1 MSESFVV
8 HLQTDQS
15 YEFRWDLNIPNSMKR
30 DYHFQLNVLTYQ
42 DGADISIAREPLE
55 ESFITA

>member
-1 MSESFVV
+1 MAMSESFVV

-30 DYHFQLNVLTYQ
+30 DYHLQLNVLTYQ
-42 DGADISIAREPLE
+42 DGADISIAREP
-55 ESFITA
+55 